1 MKEYGRLGDLI
12 VKIETMQKGKEGLP
26 EYNIG
31 EQLKDIARA
40 EPASAELIDQ
50 DLDKEGMALADVAKA
65 FQKYADEENKKSK
78 SKCVC
83 ITPLVA
89 EGLIRKFYGL
99 PDRGAV
105 PAVEKSKEENLLD
118 LSDFI

>member
-12 VKIETMQKGKEGLP
+12 VKIEIMQKGKEGLP

-50 DLDKEGMALADVAKA
+50 DLDKEGMALSDVAKA

-83 ITPLVA
+83 ITPLAA

-99 PDRGAV
+99 PERVAA
-105 PAVEKSKEENLLD
+105 PAVEESREENLLD

>member
-1 MKEYGRLGDLI
+1 MREYANLAELI
-12 VKIETMQKGKEGLP
+12 AKIEAQQKGKEGLP

-50 DLDKEGMALADVAKA
+50 DLDKEGMGLEDVAKA
-65 FQKYADEENKKSK
+65 FQKYADEENQKSN
-78 SKCVC
+78 SKCAC
-83 ITPLVA
+83 ITPLAA

-99 PDRGAV
+99 PDRVAA
-105 PAVEKSKEENLLD
+105 PAVEESREENLLD

>member
-1 MKEYGRLGDLI
+1 MREYANLAELI
-12 VKIETMQKGKEGLP
+12 AKIEAQQKGKEGLP

-50 DLDKEGMALADVAKA
+50 DLDKEGMGLEDVAKA

-83 ITPLVA
+83 ITPLAA

-99 PDRGAV
+99 PDRVAA
-105 PAVEKSKEENLLD
+105 PAVEESREENLLD